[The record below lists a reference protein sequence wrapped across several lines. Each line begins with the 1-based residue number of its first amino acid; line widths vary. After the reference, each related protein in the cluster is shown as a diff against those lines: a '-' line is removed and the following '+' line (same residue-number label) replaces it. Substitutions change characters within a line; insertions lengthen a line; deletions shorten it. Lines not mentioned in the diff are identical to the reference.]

1 MAKIRVTSNCLTLAW
16 MASLLSLAVAALDMP
31 NAAGAQVGVCRPG
44 TPYPC
49 AADGTCRPK
58 RETFGSYHTRWRP
71 WPGDPQQAVSTLDDD
86 QTPDDKQ
93 ELKGFERPTP
103 EKEGNRAP
111 AKTNA
116 FQSSETEPET
126 DASEAATEEQEPATD
141 LPAEDLFPDFDD
153 QSSYQLLPPQDDA
166 PPALPPSLR
175 KFATSHQLARVAL
188 PQLSQT
194 NPVRQSFAIAPNPA
208 RQATAKKPLQ
218 QPLRYPALRYPA
230 PRYPEPS
237 SAITQVAAEQRISS
251 RTHRPANMNLVN
263 PAATGTQQGAQQAI
277 YYEATD
283 KP

>member
-31 NAAGAQVGVCRPG
+31 NAAGAQVGVCRPS

-111 AKTNA
+111 AKTKA
-116 FQSSETEPET
+116 FQSPESEPEPET

-175 KFATSHQLARVAL
+175 KFATSHQLARIAV
-188 PQLSQT
+188 PQLPQT
-194 NPVRQSFAIAPNPA
+194 NPVRESFAIAPNPA
-208 RQATAKKPLQ
+208 QQATAKKPQ
-218 QPLRYPALRYPA
+218 QQSL
-230 PRYPEPS
+230 RYPEPI

-251 RTHRPANMNLVN
+251 RTHRPASMNLVN
-263 PAATGTQQGAQQAI
+263 PAATGTHQGAQQAI